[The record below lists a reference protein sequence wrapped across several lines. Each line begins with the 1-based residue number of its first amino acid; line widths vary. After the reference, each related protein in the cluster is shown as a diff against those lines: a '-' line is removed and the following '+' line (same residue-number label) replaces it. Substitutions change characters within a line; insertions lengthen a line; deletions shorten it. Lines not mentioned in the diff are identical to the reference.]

1 MSSLLSN
8 HFMQLIFIY
17 NYSVFFLKLLSQTT
31 TEKYIL
37 IVFCFLFCFF
47 SLIKSRA
54 VTIRRERT
62 AVYRG
67 TATLYRGT
75 YRDILQIMYL

>member
-1 MSSLLSN
+1 MDIILELNVSKNGKTLLKC
-8 HFMQLIFIY
+8 LETLWI
-17 NYSVFFLKLLSQTT
+17 
-31 TEKYIL
+31 
-37 IVFCFLFCFF
+37 
-47 SLIKSRA
+47 RA

>member
-1 MSSLLSN
+1 MK
-8 HFMQLIFIY
+8 FVIA
-17 NYSVFFLKLLSQTT
+17 
-31 TEKYIL
+31 
-37 IVFCFLFCFF
+37 
-47 SLIKSRA
+47 SRA

>member
-1 MSSLLSN
+1 MENLASN
-8 HFMQLIFIY
+8 YWSFI
-17 NYSVFFLKLLSQTT
+17 
-31 TEKYIL
+31 
-37 IVFCFLFCFF
+37 
-47 SLIKSRA
+47 SRA

-75 YRDILQIMYL
+75 YRDILQNMYLWRKQQNNKFYKLY

>member
-1 MSSLLSN
+1 MENPGQCTPGLC
-8 HFMQLIFIY
+8 I
-17 NYSVFFLKLLSQTT
+17 
-31 TEKYIL
+31 
-37 IVFCFLFCFF
+37 
-47 SLIKSRA
+47 RA

-75 YRDILQIMYL
+75 YRDILQNMYL

>member
-1 MSSLLSN
+1 MIEN
-8 HFMQLIFIY
+8 D
-17 NYSVFFLKLLSQTT
+17 
-31 TEKYIL
+31 
-37 IVFCFLFCFF
+37 IVLTI
-47 SLIKSRA
+47 SHIDTRA

-75 YRDILQIMYL
+75 YRDILQNMYLWRKQQNNKFYKLY

>member
-1 MSSLLSN
+1 MFPGDFLIPRENESETLLTITGTLRS
-8 HFMQLIFIY
+8 H
-17 NYSVFFLKLLSQTT
+17 VT
-31 TEKYIL
+31 
-37 IVFCFLFCFF
+37 
-47 SLIKSRA
+47 RA

>member
-1 MSSLLSN
+1 MAPDTKVPL
-8 HFMQLIFIY
+8 
-17 NYSVFFLKLLSQTT
+17 V
-31 TEKYIL
+31 
-37 IVFCFLFCFF
+37 
-47 SLIKSRA
+47 KSGA